1 MKLHLV
7 ATVVWIATVTAT
19 LESDSRGNWSNEKII
34 SEQRFEKTIVSQ
46 AKEETKKEVD
56 SQYTVS
62 LNNNDVPQNTSMKN
76 NLEEGKIATV
86 KFIPVNDN
94 DYRANDTQVDSQQR
108 HSKQVV
114 QPYLVPG
121 DERRTQENNPN
132 ESDPVPRPART
143 SQNVPNDTVTVEY
156 LRSQEIILQ
165 ESTIYPPTHENSFND
180 LGYSVPEE
188 QIDIETAG
196 EFGQRVRS
204 PVWRQRSN
212 NFGRPKF
219 RQPADNASTPEEYR
233 KHSRKY
239 SRPVG
244 SKKLNISENNFV
256 TSTDNQV
263 LFSLVTP
270 SESQKIQKQKDIE
283 EDHVKSDYY
292 QSSKTTSLPWS
303 GEEGLQTANREQKLK
318 KHNLE
323 LYNKESSSSTG
334 TVSLGKFSGPIVVPD
349 LPRQKKYSSST
360 VDYLGNNEVSKT
372 TAERTKSKVSETGYL
387 TASSVILNPLQVGVA
402 LMNAGQELHSVNHP
416 DTATKDYIQDEA
428 PSAQFVNPSSESAIQ
443 NDSADGGNTNRQ
455 SDQLSQQEQISEV
468 SAPNAPTHSVEI
480 QKSVEI
486 YHTAPVHEIHYPMEY
501 VPNNEQPLAKQN
513 DYRKFQK
520 GQFKDR
526 RPSQVNVYKSNE
538 ITDEIVPSNS
548 QERSRYEYNAN
559 ENDIVYSASSGQ
571 TTFGTKEQL
580 ENKVTV
586 AQQPSRVV
594 ELLPNLVNLGS
605 REVQGT
611 QELSHILLNKPAS
624 DPQTDAQLRLVM
636 TAPQPYPVE
645 KVIEK
650 QITIPQPFPV
660 HVPVDRIVEKQI
672 RIPYPVHVEKVIEK
686 KVPIAIQRVLIPFPI
701 HFRVP
706 QPVPIPVE
714 KVVEKPIPVPVPV
727 EKVIE
732 KPVVHIARPYPIEAP
747 KFVKSVAIPIYNVQN
762 DGNYQQVIRQ
772 QSFQTVPGPSYGNVN
787 EDQSYYN
794 NNSTQLYGLGYAL
807 NRPLNRQ
814 PIVHSLPKKFGSY
827 GSQYSHSYSHGNN
840 GGNAVSYGRVEKDKI
855 HDEYVGPVP
864 RKVPIGI
871 QSKSIQYVSDIQTTM
886 RRTRQDGMIGNTGNF
901 RQSKMEYGFKPPMV
915 PSVQYDEQ
923 TATKVE

>member
-19 LESDSRGNWSNEKII
+19 LESDSRGNWSNEKTV
-34 SEQRFEKTIVSQ
+34 SEHRFEKTIVSQ
-46 AKEETKKEVD
+46 AKEETKKAVD
-56 SQYTVS
+56 GQYTVN
-62 LNNNDVPQNTSMKN
+62 LNNSDEPQNTSQKN
-76 NLEEGKIATV
+76 NPEESRIATV

-94 DYRANDTQVDSQQR
+94 DYGTNETQIDSQQR

-114 QPYLVPG
+114 QPYLVSG
-121 DERRTQENNPN
+121 DERRAQENGPN
-132 ESDPVPRPART
+132 ESDAVPRPART

-165 ESTIYPPTHENSFND
+165 ESTTFPATQENSYND

-188 QIDIETAG
+188 QIDVETAG

-212 NFGRPKF
+212 SFGRLKF
-219 RQPADNASTPEEYR
+219 RQPVDNASTPEEYR

-239 SRPVG
+239 TRPLG
-244 SKKLNISENNFV
+244 SKKPNVSENALG
-256 TSTDNQV
+256 TSTDEQV
-263 LFSLVTP
+263 LFSSVTP
-270 SESQKIQKQKDIE
+270 AESQKIQRQKDTE

-292 QSSKTTSLPWS
+292 QSSKPTSLPWS
-303 GEEGLQTANREQKLK
+303 TEEGSQTANREQKLK

-323 LYNKESSSSTG
+323 LYNKESGSSTG

-360 VDYLGNNEVSKT
+360 VDYLGNNEVSKS
-372 TAERTKSKVSETGYL
+372 TAETTRAKASETGYL

-402 LMNAGQELHSVNHP
+402 LMNAGQDLHSLNDP
-416 DTATKDYIQDEA
+416 DTATKDYLQDEA
-428 PSAQFVNPSSESAIQ
+428 HSSQFVNPSSESVIR
-443 NDSADGGNTNRQ
+443 NDSADGGNTNLQ
-455 SDQLSQQEQISEV
+455 SDQLPQQEQVSEV

-513 DYRKFQK
+513 DYRKIQK
-520 GQFKDR
+520 GQFKER
-526 RPSQVNVYKSNE
+526 RPGQVNVYKSNE
-538 ITDEIVPSNS
+538 VTDEIVLGNS
-548 QERSRYEYNAN
+548 QERGRYEYNAS
-559 ENDIVYSASSGQ
+559 ENDVVYSASNGQ
-571 TTFGTKEQL
+571 ATFGARE
-580 ENKVTV
+580 
-586 AQQPSRVV
+586 QPSRVV
-594 ELLPNLVNLGS
+594 ELLPNLANLGG
-605 REVQGT
+605 RDVQGT
-611 QELSHILLNKPAS
+611 QELPQILLNKPAS
-624 DPQTDAQLRLVM
+624 DTQTDPQLRLVM

-714 KVVEKPIPVPVPV
+714 KVVEKPVPVPVPV
-727 EKVIE
+727 EKVVE
-732 KPVVHIARPYPIEAP
+732 KPVVHVARPYPIEAA

-772 QSFQTVPGPSYGNVN
+772 QSFQTLPGPPYGSVN
-787 EDQSYYN
+787 EDQGYYN

-807 NRPLNRQ
+807 NRPLARQ
-814 PIVHSLPKKFGSY
+814 PVVPSLPKKFGSY

-840 GGNAVSYGRVEKDKI
+840 GGNTVSYGRVEKDKI

-871 QSKSIQYVSDIQTTM
+871 QSKSIQYTSDIQTTM
-886 RRTRQDGMIGNTGNF
+886 RRTRQDGVIGNTGSF